1 MTEEEGWI
9 TYGLDAIENVL
20 EKGILWK
27 KFREAIRIM
36 KLIPHDHALKT
47 FKNSQS
53 RNHHGTPKGLNVQ
66 SRPLRISTYHGLL
79 YLLLAKRTLNIF
91 V

>member
-36 KLIPHDHALKT
+36 KLIPHDHALEHFQKLSIT
-47 FKNSQS
+47 KPPWNSQ
-53 RNHHGTPKGLNVQ
+53 GT
-66 SRPLRISTYHGLL
+66 
-79 YLLLAKRTLNIF
+79 
-91 V
+91 